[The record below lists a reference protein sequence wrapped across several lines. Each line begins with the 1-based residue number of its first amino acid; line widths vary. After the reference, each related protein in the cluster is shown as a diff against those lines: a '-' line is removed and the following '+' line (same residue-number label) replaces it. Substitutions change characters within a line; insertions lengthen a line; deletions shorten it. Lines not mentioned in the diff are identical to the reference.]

1 MRPEHLKVSH
11 LSEIRWMSG
20 CGVGWWGRV
29 GLGWVCRWGSWPSKL
44 RADSHLC
51 TGCWGVSSPP
61 LASRVEGEESGG
73 GGGKGELRGG
83 PLGRGRGRGKW
94 LEKENKENSVSK

>member
-1 MRPEHLKVSH
+1 M
-11 LSEIRWMSG
+11 
-20 CGVGWWGRV
+20 
-29 GLGWVCRWGSWPSKL
+29 LGGFL
-44 RADSHLC
+44 
-51 TGCWGVSSPP
+51 PP
-61 LASRVEGEESGG
+61 LASRVEGEERGG

>member
-1 MRPEHLKVSH
+1 M
-11 LSEIRWMSG
+11 
-20 CGVGWWGRV
+20 
-29 GLGWVCRWGSWPSKL
+29 LGGFL
-44 RADSHLC
+44 
-51 TGCWGVSSPP
+51 PP

>member
-11 LSEIRWMSG
+11 LSEIRWVSE
-20 CGVGWWGRV
+20 CGVGWWGWGGCAGGGAGPV
-29 GLGWVCRWGSWPSKL
+29 NLGQTPTCAQDAGGFP
-44 RADSHLC
+44 
-51 TGCWGVSSPP
+51 PP

-94 LEKENKENSVSK
+94 VEKENKENNV